1 MVNQDN
7 QQILYETP
15 EVEASGP
22 TDLVAMR
29 DHLVM
34 AILPHVM
41 FDGWTNKAL
50 DQAAQDVGC
59 DPLLA
64 ERLFPQG
71 ARDLVAHFVTLSD
84 RLMIEDAKALDLEG
98 LGDKMLVM
106 RILDARF
113 TRWGPYREAVK
124 RALGVLALPN
134 NLPLAAKLSWG
145 TADAIW
151 LAAGKAVHDFS
162 WYTRRASLAAVYGAT
177 VLAWLSDPTPDLSD
191 TRAFLNRRLD
201 AVGSAIKLRKR
212 LQSTIQSAIIPDKI
226 RQRLLG

>member
-1 MVNQDN
+1 MANQDN

-15 EVEASGP
+15 EVEASVP
-22 TDLVAMR
+22 PDLLTTR
-29 DHLVM
+29 DHLIM

-41 FDGWTNKAL
+41 FDGWTKRAL
-50 DQAAQDVGC
+50 DQAAMDAGC

-84 RLMIEDAKALDLEG
+84 RLMIEDAKALNLDG
-98 LGDKMLVM
+98 RGDKMLVM
-106 RILDARF
+106 KILDARF
-113 TRWGPYREAVK
+113 TRWAPYREAVK
-124 RALGVLALPN
+124 RAMGVLALPN

-151 LAAGKAVHDFS
+151 VAAGKAVHDFS

-177 VLAWLSDPTPDLSD
+177 ALAWLSDPTPDLAD
-191 TRAFLNRRLD
+191 TRAFLSRRLD
-201 AVGSAIKLRKR
+201 GVGDAIKFRKR
-212 LQSTIQSAIIPDKI
+212 LQSTLQSAIIPDKI
-226 RQRLLG
+226 RQRLFG